1 MAAFPKQ
8 ALVLSGEFGTSTNSA
23 RAGFVPI
30 SLVRAPLGAFE
41 GIGVHLRTSKSSAH
55 ARTKETFALY
65 CAADTQFS
73 ESHRSRLAE
82 HGVKFVYIPIAE
94 QARFRRQIESLL
106 LEIVRDPY
114 LSASAKSEILYETSV
129 ELMNELLDEPDL
141 AAKAPRLER
150 ISRAVTMMVL
160 NDSSTFSHLFAASHH
175 DFYTATH
182 MVNVA
187 TWMVPVAYAM
197 GHRDPEELSLIC
209 QAGLLH
215 DVGKIYIPSEI
226 LNKKTQLSPTEWG
239 MIRLHPE
246 LGRRHLEKFRNIH
259 PLIVTVTRQHHE
271 RLDGSGYPARLK
283 GDQIHPI
290 SRICA
295 VVDSYDAM
303 TAFRPFKLRTMSVSQ
318 ALKVIANE
326 TPARYDPLVFKAWLG
341 LLQSAER
348 DGSIREPVQV
358 GGQRNGRRHE
368 RFAIDCRARLH
379 ILQESNGQWIESQG
393 LQITAHNI
401 SRSGLGILSQE
412 PLQPGERVRIHI
424 DGPSTLRRTDEGLI
438 VRCRSYRD
446 GWYEAGIEFG

>member
-1 MAAFPKQ
+1 MAYTTPFVASNGN
-8 ALVLSGEFGTSTNSA
+8 LHVSA
-23 RAGFVPI
+23 R
-30 SLVRAPLGAFE
+30 
-41 GIGVHLRTSKSSAH
+41 
-55 ARTKETFALY
+55 
-65 CAADTQFS
+65 
-73 ESHRSRLAE
+73 
-82 HGVKFVYIPIAE
+82 
-94 QARFRRQIESLL
+94 
-106 LEIVRDPY
+106 
-114 LSASAKSEILYETSV
+114 SEILYETSV
-129 ELMNELLDEPDL
+129 ELMNELLSEPDL

-197 GHRDPEELSLIC
+197 GCKDPEELSVIC

-215 DVGKIYIPSEI
+215 DVGKLYIPAAI
-226 LNKKTQLSPTEWG
+226 LNKRGSLSRTEWA

-246 LGRRHLEKFRNIH
+246 LGRRHLDKCSGID

-283 GDQIHPI
+283 GDQIHLV

-295 VVDSYDAM
+295 VVDSFDAM
-303 TAFRPFKLRTMSVSQ
+303 TAFRPFKLRTMSVSE
-318 ALKVIANE
+318 ALKAISSE
-326 TPARYDPLVFKAWLG
+326 TPAKYDPAVLDTWLG

-348 DGSIREPVQV
+348 DGVIREPVQI
-358 GGQRNGRRHE
+358 GGKRSGRRHP
-368 RFAIDCRARLH
+368 RFAIKCNARLH
-379 ILQESNGQWIESQG
+379 VIQESGDRRIESQG
-393 LQITAHNI
+393 LQVTAHNI
-401 SRSGLGILSQE
+401 SRSGVGILSQA
-412 PLQPGERVRIHI
+412 PLQPGDRVRIHM

-446 GWYEAGIEFG
+446 GWYEAGIQFG